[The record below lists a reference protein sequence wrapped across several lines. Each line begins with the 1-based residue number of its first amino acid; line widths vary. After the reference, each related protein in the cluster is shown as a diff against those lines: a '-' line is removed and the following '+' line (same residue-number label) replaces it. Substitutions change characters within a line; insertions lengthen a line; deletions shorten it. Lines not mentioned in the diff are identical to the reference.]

1 MCVGRLALAFAC
13 LMAVSVDRADA
24 AYATSGW
31 VEFDADLETC
41 LRTGESAI
49 SLEGYSPSR
58 GRTSAFG
65 WRGEDNIIVRCIPEH
80 GLVVIFVYALD
91 NIVDPILD
99 RMRGAF
105 DSPTP
110 PPKPR

>member
-1 MCVGRLALAFAC
+1 MRLWRFALILAC
-13 LMAVSVDRADA
+13 LVTASVDRADA

-65 WRGEDNIIVRCIPEH
+65 WRGDDNIIVRCIPEH
-80 GLVVIFVYALD
+80 GLVVMFVYAQE
-91 NIVDPILD
+91 NVVDPILD
-99 RMRGAF
+99 RLRGAF
-105 DSPTP
+105 SSPTP